1 MQKSERQGAIAE
13 SGGGRARALSTPDN
27 PKAVATVRSV
37 EFIRRMRGASQPQ
50 LLRAQDGDYYI
61 VKFQNNP
68 QHVRVLSNEM
78 LAARLALLIGLPVPR
93 PVIVEV
99 PSDLI
104 EGNPQLTMEIGVRRE
119 PCAPGLHF
127 GSSFPGVP
135 GETLVVEFLPDRLLQ
150 KVHNFDSAFV
160 GAFVFDKWTCNCDG
174 RQMIFTRAAGEE
186 RSIYSAWLIDQGFCF
201 NDGEWNFPASPI
213 RSIYPRRIVY
223 EKVHGLNS
231 FAPYLSAVEN
241 LEEEEIVECLAGIP
255 LEWCGGDAVQL
266 TKLAQKLYQRRLQL
280 RQAIIDAKNCSLRP
294 FPNWK

>member
-1 MQKSERQGAIAE
+1 MQKSGQRGAIAE
-13 SGGGRARALSTPDN
+13 SGGGRARTLPTPDN
-27 PKAVATVRSV
+27 PKAVTTVRSV

-150 KVHNFDSAFV
+150 KVHNFASAFV

-201 NDGEWNFPASPI
+201 NDGEWNFPDSPI

-223 EKVHGLNS
+223 EKVRGLKS
-231 FAPYLSAVEN
+231 FEPYLSKVEN
-241 LEEEEIVECLAGIP
+241 LKEEEIVECLSGIP
-255 LEWCGGDAVQL
+255 LEWCGGETEQL
-266 TKLAQKLYQRRLQL
+266 GRLAQKLYQRRLQI
-280 RQAIIDAKNCSLRP
+280 RQAIVDAKNCSLRP